1 MAVIEGYTFAIDM
14 QDRGVSATLRQ
25 VKAEAKAMKAAM
37 RSGFETIQSGEG
49 TLAAY
54 NYKLVESQRQIDTYR
69 LAIERLQASNEK
81 LNNSR
86 DKNGELSEKD
96 ATAYAKNA
104 RQIENYK
111 RQINSLKMGMEESR
125 KVIDQYNS
133 GLIQSRTATA
143 NLHSVTQSYLSVLK
157 EEQGVFSSN
166 RTKAS
171 LLKNELSAL
180 ERQSRLETESARL
193 MTNNLKSM
201 QAEYDSNATGLR
213 RLNNERAQ
221 ARRQLDLEI
230 ASNGKATERAKS
242 LQANYDKLNS
252 QINNLKSAQSGL
264 AHSMSVSTDE
274 LAKQSVK
281 ANEASAKV
289 AKLREE
295 ARSAN
300 PTGIRRI
307 GSALDSVSAKASKAT
322 EHTRAF
328 LTSARSSFAGVGIV
342 AGVATAGIG
351 KTVQMAAQLQQQWID
366 IKNLLV
372 TGGESA
378 TIVTRNLSQMQ
389 RDATKYSKLYGISQH
404 DIADQYTELVKRGYS
419 SEASLGAMKDMLEAT
434 RATGD
439 DFNDVV
445 KNSASVLDAFG
456 LRTSNTTQMLK
467 NTHRVVN
474 SMAYAADMT
483 ATNFQDMGIGM
494 SYVSAS
500 AAQAGF
506 TVEQTASA
514 LGELSNAGI
523 EGSSAGTGLRKTINS
538 LLSPTKSAYE
548 ALQKYGMS
556 IDDFRT
562 KSGKLK
568 NVDEIFKIINQHTAK
583 LGKADRGAFFKAVFG
598 TTGMQAAEVLAQSA
612 GGLKK
617 NDDQLSQ
624 LIKHTKEAEKGN
636 GYVHQL
642 AQKNMAST
650 KMRVKQLEM
659 TMQDMAIN
667 IGNKLL
673 PSVNKVAQGIS
684 RWAAS
689 KEGQQS
695 IAQFSDS
702 VASLGEAVANHA
714 TSIMSFLGGFS
725 SGLLDVANVTGKA
738 VSGIGKLVSFVT
750 GNKISSN
757 GFARGLGVVA
767 GVLTGITISFKLIH
781 TLSSGIRAIS
791 QDVSGLFSR
800 QNGELTTQNG
810 LMREYIRLQER
821 SLEIQEAQAR
831 QQGVLPEAPI
841 EKGGAKPTELSTG
854 GVASRTTSTVEK
866 DMEAVGAKSGSRFT
880 SAFLRGSSRLT
891 RGVVGLILPSG
902 FIDIGARAGRFLGSG
917 ILSATRLVFTKS
929 KNALSTIFVRP
940 FQTLGKSAGETF
952 AKAWPVFVESSMGKD
967 VSRIGSLMSNGF
979 KSTLSKISPIGSLIG
994 RWVVPESWRSA
1005 GVKAAQSFANGLK
1018 QAKNIRL
1025 NPKIWFSGVEAGA
1038 RETGVSAGK
1047 GLIENLTRTA
1057 SATSRLAQF
1066 GMGLAKKIGD
1076 PLIIAFGAIDVMRAW
1091 NTSNSKNR
1099 AANVGKSLGNTAG
1112 SMAGMVAGAKLGG
1125 TLGWLAPGIGN
1136 AVGAVLGAVVG
1147 GVMGS
1152 KIGKALGPLGASF
1165 AHTISNGIKHHRW
1178 DWSGVAK
1185 SWKDLWK
1192 GLGNWWDQLI
1202 GKKTSKKPETTEKTF
1217 KSAGNVQYSKE
1228 DVANLKDMTS
1238 AVKKYKSALQGL
1250 KATVRN
1256 NDPSKEM
1263 NSMLSRLQKSV
1274 SGWNKLAKPI
1284 RSIGDAFK
1292 YLATFS
1298 KSMAKRDAFA
1308 ALNKDLPKL
1317 ASVVKKYGKSIVT
1330 NINNLGKSLGKN
1342 KLAKP
1347 LETLDKEVKTAS
1359 KNWKTL
1365 ATPVKTA
1372 SKAFD
1377 LMAKSV
1383 KNLIGK
1389 KAGFT
1394 ALDSDVKNLTK
1405 TLKNNKWGK
1414 LISEQ
1419 ADIANDA
1426 MAGKK
1431 SGFVNKFNSQ
1441 TRSMT
1446 KSLRDFS
1453 RTFKSGWR
1461 NAWNNLD
1468 DPVNSGLDKADTAEY
1483 HNLNSIQSRRSKFQT
1498 AFLKSWKSWISD
1510 VTKSFKNGFDK
1521 LPGYAGDAMKSI
1533 VSKMNKGISS
1543 INSVISDFGGD
1554 KKLSSIKYADGTRG
1568 GHPGG
1573 NMLIN
1578 DSVRPHWKEL
1588 VKFPGKP
1595 WQMFNE
1601 RNVFIPNAPK
1611 GTRVLSG
1618 ENTHRVMSAIGVKR
1632 YADGSDD
1639 EEMIEKMIKNPLGT
1653 LKGIFFKATNFNGSP
1668 VITDFGTAL
1677 ADGFLNAI
1685 KDKMKE
1691 LAKDAEDANSPAG
1704 TMSMSAFRKIAKRAA
1719 KLMGKSLSATDI
1731 KHLYWQAFT
1740 ESSVN
1745 PAQNGGYDDHDG
1757 TGLPIGLFQFKRG
1770 TWNAAASHLPRNHHN
1785 IHSALDQIMAVLA
1798 DANWRSDFPP
1808 IGVKRGWSPSGY
1820 ANGGIIAKH
1829 QMIEVGEGN
1838 RLESIMPWDLSKRPQ
1853 ALNIMNQTLDHME
1866 NDGGGTGNIRRV
1878 NEASDNKFKDNVIAL
1893 LGQIAGLNKQQ
1904 IDAILTIDTN
1914 SMSSRRK
1921 RSRFYNDYG
1930 QDTRLANYMRP

>member
-54 NYKLVESQRQIDTYR
+54 NYKLIESQRQIDTYR

-193 MTNNLKSM
+193 MTNNLKLM

-264 AHSMSVSTDE
+264 AHSMSVSTDQ

-523 EGSSAGTGLRKTINS
+523 EGSRAGTGLRKTINS

-650 KMRVKQLEM
+650 KMQVKQLEM

-891 RGVVGLILPSG
+891 RGGVGLILPSG

-967 VSRIGSLMSNGF
+967 MSRIGSLMSDGF

-1066 GMGLAKKIGD
+1066 GRGLAKKIGD

-1228 DVANLKDMTS
+1228 DVANLKDMTR
-1238 AVKKYKSALQGL
+1238 AIDKYKSALKGL
-1250 KATVRN
+1250 KSVVKE
-1256 NDPSKEM
+1256 NDPSHEM
-1263 NSMLSRLQKSV
+1263 NSMLDRLKKNV

-1284 RSIGDAFK
+1284 SKIGDAFK

-1298 KSMAKRDAFA
+1298 KSMAKKDSFK
-1308 ALNKDLPKL
+1308 ALNNDLPKL
-1317 ASVVKKYGKSIVT
+1317 ASTVKKYGKSIIT
-1330 NINNLGKSLGKN
+1330 NINALGKGLKNN

-1347 LETLDKEVKTAS
+1347 LEKLDKDVKTTS
-1359 KNWKTL
+1359 KNWKAL

-1377 LMAKSV
+1377 LMVKSV

-1389 KAGFT
+1389 KTGFT
-1394 ALDSDVKNLTK
+1394 ALDKDVTSLTK

-1414 LISEQ
+1414 MVADQ
-1419 ADIANDA
+1419 AKIANDA
-1426 MAGKK
+1426 MSGKK
-1431 SGFVNKFNSQ
+1431 SGFVTKFNNQ
-1441 TRSMT
+1441 TKSMT
-1446 KSLRDFS
+1446 KAVTNFGKV
-1453 RTFKSGWR
+1453 FKSDWK
-1461 NAWNNLD
+1461 NAWSGMAK
-1468 DPVNSGLDKADTAEY
+1468 PVDSGLDKADTAVY
-1483 HNLNSIQSRRSKFQT
+1483 RNLNSIQSRRSKFQT
-1498 AFLKSWKSWISD
+1498 AFLKGWNSWIDD
-1510 VTKSFKNGFDK
+1510 VKTSFSNGFNK
-1521 LPGYAGDAMKSI
+1521 LPDYAASAMRSI
-1533 VSKMNKGISS
+1533 ISKLNRGISG
-1543 INSVISDFGGD
+1543 INSTISDFGGD
-1554 KKLSSIKYADGTRG
+1554 KKLSAIKYANGTQG

-1573 NMLIN
+1573 HMIVN
-1578 DSVRPHWKEL
+1578 DSKRPHWKEL
-1588 VKFPGKP
+1588 VLFPNGQALIP
-1595 WQMFNE
+1595 QS
-1601 RNVFIPNAPK
+1601 RNTLIPNAPR
-1611 GTRVLSG
+1611 GTQVLNG
-1618 ENTHRVMSAIGVKR
+1618 ETTHRVMESLGVHY
-1632 YADGSDD
+1632 YAKGTLSDD
-1639 EEMIEKMIKNPLGT
+1639 EMEKLAEKFDKNPKQAAKELVLRFTNWNSSVPLVSTLGPAT
-1653 LKGIFFKATNFNGSP
+1653 AIAFSRGIANVLKDEFAEMSDPVGSG
-1668 VITDFGTAL
+1668 VERWRKY
-1677 ADGFLNAI
+1677 AI
-1685 KDKMKE
+1685 KALKM
-1691 LAKDAEDANSPAG
+1691 LGLS
-1704 TMSMSAFRKIAKRAA
+1704 TS
-1719 KLMGKSLSATDI
+1719 LVGKVLRQI
-1731 KHLYWQAFT
+1731 QT
-1740 ESSVN
+1740 ESGGN
-1745 PAQNGGYDDHDG
+1745 PKAHQPGADPDG
-1757 TGLPIGLFQFKRG
+1757 DGSGPALGLMQTKRG
-1770 TWNAAASHLPRNHHN
+1770 TFNAYAVGKHRNIWNGFDDL
-1785 IHSALDQIMAVLA
+1785 LA
-1798 DANWRSDFPP
+1798 GLNYAKARYGSSLYFL
-1808 IGVKRGWSPSGY
+1808 GQGHGY
-1820 ANGGIIAKH
+1820 ANGGIITKH
-1829 QMIEVGEGN
+1829 QMIEVGEGD